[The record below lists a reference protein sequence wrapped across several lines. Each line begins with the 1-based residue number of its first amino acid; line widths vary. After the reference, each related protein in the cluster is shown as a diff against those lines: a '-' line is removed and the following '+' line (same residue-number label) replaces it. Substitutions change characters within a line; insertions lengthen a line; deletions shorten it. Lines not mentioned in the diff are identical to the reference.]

1 MTCIYDDQ
9 LVIDGQ
15 AIFPNLVGSN
25 PTFSIPNPGTYE
37 ISFTSTDPCI
47 DPPINNTHVISV
59 VGYPIIDETS
69 IDFNQ
74 SCDLSADLSLDF
86 DTCNSEPP
94 YSSTWTILSGGSA
107 EFEGSLTVN
116 ENNLV
121 VENSGDYTIE
131 YTISSLNESC
141 GVDTAYFEVTISDT
155 LSLSIGNDTTIC
167 EGENLTIIPTIFAGE
182 PDFDYLWEYNGE
194 TSTNPQL
201 DLSNIESEIEVILE
215 VTDSDD
221 PSCSASDTLLITI
234 SPTPSYTLD
243 STIVKCEG
251 IPIDISFEE
260 EIQLG
265 DIVLWE
271 DVNESEVL
279 FYDIDEDSLINVSVT
294 SPFGCILND
303 STQVNVFFNEDFD
316 NLPDTIK
323 HCGIGEFDL
332 KDTITHPSILTEGF
346 WSGENVLSNGVQGN
360 NSFFTNSF
368 GTFMVYYTKESESGC
383 IVTDSVVVEVS
394 SNPSTAFTLNNE
406 GICSPGESY
415 IILSSSTLDNPPN
428 TSYTLSLIAGQNGI
442 ETEISFEQ
450 SEIQS
455 DTIFFN
461 LNLSSCNF
469 NYDDNQEVNSSVD
482 GAYYIQLTAKTICD
496 TVTSWNKI
504 YTSSIPE
511 ADFTFEEPE
520 DCYIDVEYEFINT
533 SIGENNFFG
542 VCSSPNINWE
552 VSGNEG
558 VDWVIDSLTLEA
570 DTFKVVFLNTGSY
583 DVTLISSNSCAS
595 DTITKNVT
603 IEESPLAD
611 IGIEVDNDNLCS
623 PDDAIIFLTD
633 DTYLNPDT
641 TSYLISVYAGEQNL
655 IGTHSFTQSSLPD
668 QSEGVLLDEINSSS
682 CDFVYDDTYIMAL
695 IRFT

>member
-1 MTCIYDDQ
+1 MKIGLFGILSQVELTCIYDDQ

-94 YSSTWTILSGGSA
+94 YSSTWTILSGGTA
-107 EFEGSLTVN
+107 EFEGNFTVN

-167 EGENLTIIPTIFAGE
+167 EGGDLTIIPTIFAGE

-221 PSCSASDTLLITI
+221 PNCSASDTLLISI

-243 STIVKCEG
+243 STIIKCEG

-271 DVNESEVL
+271 DIIESEVL
-279 FYDIDEDSLINVSVT
+279 VYDIDEDSLINVSVT

-303 STQVNVFFNEDFD
+303 SIQVNVFFNEDFE
-316 NLPDTIK
+316 NLPDTIAF
-323 HCGIGEFDL
+323 CSLGENIL
-332 KDTITHPSILTEGF
+332 EDTITHPSILSAGF
-346 WSGENVLSNGVQGN
+346 WSGENVLSNGIQGDN
-360 NSFFTNSF
+360 KFFTDSY
-368 GTFMVYYTKESESGC
+368 GTFMVYYTRESESGC
-383 IVTDSVVVEVS
+383 SITDSVVVEVS
-394 SNPSTAFTLNNE
+394 SNP
-406 GICSPGESY
+406 
-415 IILSSSTLDNPPN
+415 
-428 TSYTLSLIAGQNGI
+428 TLS
-442 ETEISFEQ
+442 F
-450 SEIQS
+450 
-455 DTIFFN
+455 
-461 LNLSSCNF
+461 
-469 NYDDNQEVNSSVD
+469 
-482 GAYYIQLTAKTICD
+482 
-496 TVTSWNKI
+496 
-504 YTSSIPE
+504 
-511 ADFTFEEPE
+511 
-520 DCYIDVEYEFINT
+520 DVIN
-533 SIGENNFFG
+533 
-542 VCSSPNINWE
+542 
-552 VSGNEG
+552 
-558 VDWVIDSLTLEA
+558 
-570 DTFKVVFLNTGSY
+570 
-583 DVTLISSNSCAS
+583 
-595 DTITKNVT
+595 
-603 IEESPLAD
+603 
-611 IGIEVDNDNLCS
+611 
-623 PDDAIIFLTD
+623 
-633 DTYLNPDT
+633 
-641 TSYLISVYAGEQNL
+641 
-655 IGTHSFTQSSLPD
+655 
-668 QSEGVLLDEINSSS
+668 
-682 CDFVYDDTYIMAL
+682 
-695 IRFT
+695 